1 MRATASSNKSRR
13 RAGRIST
20 RPRRSVRKSSS
31 RSSRRR
37 TNPGR
42 PRQRPTIPIPPASRT
57 YSPIL
62 PNTARHRR
70 RRVRRRL
77 APTLRRGVAM
87 AHAGHPDRE
96 WSASRGREA
105 HAPREIPARGWR
117 DILWRVKDRIS
128 ADNLSI
134 ISAGVAFYALLAI
147 FPALI
152 ALVGLYGMVFD
163 PQQVAQ
169 HLSALTAVLP
179 GEAADLIGEQL
190 GEVTTMERSSL
201 GVGSIA
207 AVLLALWSASA
218 GMRTLMT
225 ALDVAYSEK
234 ETRGTLRFYASSLVL
249 TLGAVLGAIV
259 AIATIVAVPVALRFM
274 GVNQEVETI
283 VSYGRW
289 PLLAVVM
296 LVGLAIVYRYGPDR
310 QRPQWRW
317 VSWGAVI
324 ATLLWIAGSA
334 LFSLYVTR
342 FGDYNKTYGSMGA
355 VVILMTWFLLTAYI
369 FLIGAELNAEMER
382 QTRKDTTD
390 GSEQPLGRRGAHAA
404 DTVGPT
410 P

>member
-1 MRATASSNKSRR
+1 MRATASSRR

-20 RPRRSVRKSSS
+20 RPRRSARKSSS

-37 TNPGR
+37 SKPRR
-42 PRQRPTIPIPPASRT
+42 PRQRPTIRVRPPSRT
-57 YSPIL
+57 HRPIR
-62 PNTARHRR
+62 P
-70 RRVRRRL
+70 RL

-105 HAPREIPARGWR
+105 HAPRQIPAPGWR
-117 DILWRVKDRIS
+117 YILWRVKDRIS

-152 ALVGLYGMVFD
+152 ALVGLYGMAFD

-274 GVNQEVETI
+274 GVNQEVEAI

-317 VSWGAVI
+317 VVCVPPPPPPR
-324 ATLLWIAGSA
+324 AGGGGGGGGGPPPPP
-334 LFSLYVTR
+334 LFLCLGVGLFFFFYVTR
-342 FGDYNKTYGSMGA
+342 FGD
-355 VVILMTWFLLTAYI
+355 
-369 FLIGAELNAEMER
+369 
-382 QTRKDTTD
+382 
-390 GSEQPLGRRGAHAA
+390 
-404 DTVGPT
+404 
-410 P
+410 